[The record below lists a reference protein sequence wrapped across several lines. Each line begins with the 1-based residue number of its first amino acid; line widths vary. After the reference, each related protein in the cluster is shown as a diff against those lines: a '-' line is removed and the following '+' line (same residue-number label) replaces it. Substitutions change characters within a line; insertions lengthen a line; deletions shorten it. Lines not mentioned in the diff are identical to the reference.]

1 MDQSYQSKVVLQF
14 QDPFGSFSAERLPQ
28 SLLPA
33 SRLQKTALDA
43 NEAIRKT
50 EQLHPDLIALDY
62 KMDRSDGSRPPTAS

>member
-1 MDQSYQSKVVLQF
+1 LEVVLQF
-14 QDPFGSFSAERLPQ
+14 QDPFGSFPAERLRQ